1 MEHMISKD
9 ELINLEHEA
18 MQDME
23 EKSKKITVPKV
34 QSMDYYILQHYRI
47 ELLAEVNDKLAS
59 GEISRMVE
67 MPIISEIVKKEDFHT
82 NQTS

>member
-1 MEHMISKD
+1 MEHMISND

-34 QSMDYYILQHYRI
+34 QSMDYYILQTI
-47 ELLAEVNDKLAS
+47 LLNNCFSWQCLLA
-59 GEISRMVE
+59 
-67 MPIISEIVKKEDFHT
+67 
-82 NQTS
+82 